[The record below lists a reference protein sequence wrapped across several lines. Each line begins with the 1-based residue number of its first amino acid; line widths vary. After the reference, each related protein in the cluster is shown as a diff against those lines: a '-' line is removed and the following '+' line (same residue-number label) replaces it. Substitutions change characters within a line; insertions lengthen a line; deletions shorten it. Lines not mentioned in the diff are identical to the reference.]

1 MAGRRPE
8 SAPGRRPGPPA
19 RTAPRRTP
27 PPSATSRREG
37 AGRPG
42 PRRDGGGGVGPR
54 PRRDGPQLLAAP
66 GQVGLAVAAAAAAVA
81 GLIALTGEG
90 QAYWVCVPVA
100 LAAASICR
108 SPRSSA
114 LATVVVVAA
123 AVAAAR
129 TDCAQ
134 PPAMWAA
141 LTVPLAS
148 AGVLHLVRTRLERDR
163 DGLRDFALTDPLT
176 RVANRRALLAAAEHE
191 IARHRRAERPFA
203 VVMID
208 LDGFK
213 QVNDRYGHAAG
224 DDLLRDV
231 AAALTHAMRGQ
242 DTVARFG
249 GDEFCVL
256 APDTDA
262 DGAGPLCARASAAIR
277 GVTAGMQH
285 VRGSVGAAVFPED
298 GGDPAEL
305 IDVADARLLEAKRL
319 LYRERERP
327 ARRAA

>member
-8 SAPGRRPGPPA
+8 PAPGRRPGPSA
-19 RTAPRRTP
+19 RAGARRTP
-27 PPSATSRREG
+27 SRRPSSAARRE
-37 AGRPG
+37 RPE
-42 PRRDGGGGVGPR
+42 
-54 PRRDGPQLLAAP
+54 LLAAP
-66 GQVGLAVAAAAAAVA
+66 GQVGLAVAATAAAVA
-81 GLIALTGEG
+81 GLIAVTREG
-90 QAYWVCVPVA
+90 QVYWVSVPVG
-100 LAAASICR
+100 LAAATLCR
-108 SPRSSA
+108 TARAS
-114 LATVVVVAA
+114 
-123 AVAAAR
+123 AVAAALIVAAALAVAHA
-129 TDCAQ
+129 DCPR
-134 PPAMWAA
+134 PPATWVA
-141 LTVPLAS
+141 LIVPLAS
-148 AGVLHLVRTRLERDR
+148 AAVLQYVRTRLERDR

-224 DDLLRDV
+224 DDLLREV
-231 AAALTHAMRGQ
+231 AAALAHAMRGQ

-262 DGAGPLCARASAAIR
+262 DGAGP
-277 GVTAGMQH
+277 
-285 VRGSVGAAVFPED
+285 
-298 GGDPAEL
+298 AEL